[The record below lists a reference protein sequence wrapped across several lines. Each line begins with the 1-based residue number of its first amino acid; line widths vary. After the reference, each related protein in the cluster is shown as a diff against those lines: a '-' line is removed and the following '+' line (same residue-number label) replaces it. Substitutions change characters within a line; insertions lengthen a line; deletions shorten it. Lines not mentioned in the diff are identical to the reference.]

1 MLSLLLDESSDVSY
15 KEQLAVVLRYV
26 DRCRIVKERF
36 IGVVHVKDTSSLSL
50 KVAIDSIFSEYS
62 LSLKNVRGQGYD
74 GASNM
79 QASCKRR
86 DMIRESHQEK
96 VKEAISNGEIST
108 GTGLNHELSLQ
119 RPGNTRYGS
128 HYRTLLN

>member
-79 QASCKRR
+79 QGEFNGLRVLIMK
-86 DMIRESHQEK
+86 ES
-96 VKEAISNGEIST
+96 ST
-108 GTGLNHELSLQ
+108 SYYIHCFPHLQ
-119 RPGNTRYGS
+119 LVVVAVSKKHFDVGVF
-128 HYRTLLN
+128 LK